1 MERFITF
8 VSGRIIS
15 VILLFLFN
23 VLIVRFM
30 SPKEYGLFAVL
41 IALASIA
48 NTLGSL
54 GAQRFLPKYVSLAR
68 QAENAATIRTM
79 LVKFFSF
86 RFFIVLVSACLCLV
100 VSRLWLD
107 NDIRVEASVFLPF
120 VILCVVSSIYA
131 DAEVASQSLNQQR
144 VSRFVSISEPL
155 IRTAIVCLIIG
166 LRHPLTGSELI
177 IIMTCTQGV
186 AWFFLA
192 GNALSA
198 LRRKIAS
205 IPQSANSPSRH
216 EVLGIVASG
225 YVSGLTALGAS
236 PPFIRLIAANLLS
249 ASEFA
254 ALSFVQTITLSLQR
268 YSPGF
273 LLFPFVEPAIMGWQ
287 TADKTERYVKAGAAL
302 SLIAKIDAFIITFG
316 ILALCPIGGD
326 VLQLLAGDK
335 IDPRALILLLS
346 MAAIIGGTV
355 VRGSE
360 VAASFVAAY
369 KSIFLSSGLSF
380 VFVSIL
386 IFGGPYMGLAAVLAF
401 PIVDSLS
408 RSFVMERAAKQH
420 GFGTVID
427 WSRIVLC
434 FGLITAGVYLSET
447 YFAQSSFALA
457 ENLAFS
463 VTLVVAGV
471 FCFAMVKPLTA
482 PESALIAAY
491 VKSPRVRRALKFV
504 TRR

>member
-1 MERFITF
+1 MEKFITF
-8 VSGRIIS
+8 VSGRMIS
-15 VILLFLFN
+15 VILLVLFN

-30 SPKEYGLFAVL
+30 PPKEYGLFAVL

-68 QAENAATIRTM
+68 QAENAAAIRIM
-79 LVKFFSF
+79 LFKFFSF
-86 RFFIVLVSACLCLV
+86 RFFIVIVSACLCIV
-100 VSRLWLD
+100 VSLVWLD

-120 VILCVVSSIYA
+120 VILSVISSIYA

-155 IRTAIVCLIIG
+155 VRTAIVSLFIV
-166 LRHPLTGSELI
+166 LKHPLTGRELI
-177 IIMTCTQGV
+177 VIMTCTQGV
-186 AWFFLA
+186 AWLFLA
-192 GNALSA
+192 ANALSA
-198 LRRKIAS
+198 LRKKIRS
-205 IPQSANSPSRH
+205 IPQSVNSPPRH

-236 PPFIRLIAANLLS
+236 PPFIRLVAANLLS
-249 ASEFA
+249 TSEFA

-316 ILALCPIGGD
+316 ILALCPVGGD
-326 VLQLLAGDK
+326 VLHLLAGDK
-335 IDPRALILLLS
+335 VDPRALILLLS

-355 VRGSE
+355 VRSSE

-380 VFVSIL
+380 IFVSIL

-408 RSFVMERAAKQH
+408 RSFIMESAAKQY

-427 WSRIVLC
+427 WSRILLC
-434 FGLITAGVYLSET
+434 FGLIAAAVCLSET
-447 YFAQSSFALA
+447 YFAHSSFAMA
-457 ENLAFS
+457 EKLAFS
-463 VTLVVAGV
+463 AVMIMIGI
-471 FCFAMVKPLTA
+471 FCFAIVRPLTKS
-482 PESALIAAY
+482 ENVLIATY
-491 VKSPRVRRALKFV
+491 LKSPLIRKILTFMARH
-504 TRR
+504 